1 MIKRILAV
9 FVMTIVL
16 GLSMGLVGCG
26 MPDAVGYQGDLEDGS
41 SFVYIELDDTVMV
54 SIVDDEHQG
63 DDAETYSGKAKTD
76 AAGKITVTDDE
87 TGNSISLTMTEGADD
102 TFDVDVQGHGKGTL
116 KPYEGDIMS
125 VISSMATDDAESEEE
140 AEE

>member
-1 MIKRILAV
+1 MAICCESASNMLSA
-9 FVMTIVL
+9 FF
-16 GLSMGLVGCG
+16 GLMA
-26 MPDAVGYQGDLEDGS
+26 MK
-41 SFVYIELDDTVMV
+41 F
-54 SIVDDEHQG
+54 
-63 DDAETYSGKAKTD
+63 
-76 AAGKITVTDDE
+76 TDDE

-116 KPYEGDIMS
+116 KPYEGDTMS